1 MSAITDSRAKACLT
15 VIRRIAQQKG
25 LSSTVIAGKVGV
37 PVDEFR
43 QYFVNGNMPLN
54 MFMSICNGLG
64 TTVTDVLLSA
74 RSVLVEESKNNAAK
88 TVANK
93 SVLAE
98 NKPVLTE
105 NKSTTT
111 ETTPEVTPKVDPWS
125 VVDEN
130 ADNPFAVPETEDA
143 EPAVNAGTPFNE
155 ANSVN
160 GLTISDRLFVNW
172 SNIIQT
178 AIKTCEVSES
188 LQNNLPKPKTT
199 ETDDTINLE
208 FNSEQDLAEY
218 SNSGLEAAVNAE
230 LAKNNI
236 NAKIVKIVAK

>member
-25 LSSTVIAGKVGV
+25 LSSATIAGKVGV

-74 RSVLVEESKNNAAK
+74 RSVLAEESKNNASK
-88 TVANK
+88 TVANQP
-93 SVLAE
+93 VTPV
-98 NKPVLTE
+98 NKQVLTE
-105 NKSTTT
+105 NKS
-111 ETTPEVTPKVDPWS
+111 ESTPEVTPKVDPWS

-160 GLTISDRLFVNW
+160 GLTTSDRLFVNW

-208 FNSEQDLAEY
+208 FNSEQDLTDY
-218 SNSGLEAAVNAE
+218 SNSGLEAAVDAE

-236 NAKIVKIVAK
+236 NAKIVKIVVK

>member
-25 LSSTVIAGKVGV
+25 LSSATIAGKVGV

-74 RSVLVEESKNNAAK
+74 RSVLAEENKNNASK
-88 TVANK
+88 TVANQP
-93 SVLAE
+93 VTPV
-98 NKPVLTE
+98 NKQVLTE
-105 NKSTTT
+105 NKS
-111 ETTPEVTPKVDPWS
+111 ESTPEVTPKVDPWS

-172 SNIIQT
+172 SNIIQS

-208 FNSEQDLAEY
+208 FNSEQDLTDY

>member
-1 MSAITDSRAKACLT
+1 MSAVTDSRAKACLT

-25 LSSTVIAGKVGV
+25 LSSATIAGKVGV
-37 PVDEFR
+37 SVDEFR
-43 QYFVNGNMPLN
+43 QFFVNGNMPLN

-74 RSVLVEESKNNAAK
+74 RSVLAEEKNNNVAK
-88 TVANK
+88 TVVNK
-93 SVLAE
+93 PVSAE
-98 NKPVLTE
+98 NKP
-105 NKSTTT
+105 NPT

-143 EPAVNAGTPFNE
+143 EPTVNAGTPFNE

-172 SNIIQT
+172 SNIIQS

-208 FNSEQDLAEY
+208 FNSEQDLTDY
-218 SNSGLEAAVNAE
+218 SNSGLEAAVDAE

-236 NAKIVKIVAK
+236 SVKLVKIVAK

>member
-1 MSAITDSRAKACLT
+1 MSVVTDLRAKACLT

-25 LSSTVIAGKVGV
+25 LSSATIAGKVGV

-43 QYFVNGNMPLN
+43 QFFVNGNMPLN

-74 RSVLVEESKNNAAK
+74 RSVLAEENKK
-88 TVANK
+88 TVANQPV
-93 SVLAE
+93 SAE
-98 NKPVLTE
+98 NKPAVTE
-105 NKSTTT
+105 NKSTPT

-130 ADNPFAVPETEDA
+130 ADNPFATPETEDS

-160 GLTISDRLFVNW
+160 GLTTSDRLFVNW
-172 SNIIQT
+172 SNIIQA

-208 FNSEQDLAEY
+208 FNSEQDLEEY
-218 SNSGLEAAVNAE
+218 SNSGLEAAVNVE

-236 NAKIVKIVAK
+236 NVKIVKIVVK

>member
-25 LSSTVIAGKVGV
+25 LSSATIAGKVGV

-74 RSVLVEESKNNAAK
+74 RSVLAEESKNNASK
-88 TVANK
+88 TVANQP
-93 SVLAE
+93 VTPV
-98 NKPVLTE
+98 NKQVLTE
-105 NKSTTT
+105 NKS
-111 ETTPEVTPKVDPWS
+111 ESTPEVTPKVDPWS

-172 SNIIQT
+172 SNIIQS

>member
-1 MSAITDSRAKACLT
+1 MSVVTDSRAKACLT

-25 LSSTVIAGKVGV
+25 LSSATIAGKVGV

-74 RSVLVEESKNNAAK
+74 RSVLVEESKNNTSK

-93 SVLAE
+93 PVTPV
-98 NKPVLTE
+98 NKQE
-105 NKSTTT
+105 ST
-111 ETTPEVTPKVDPWS
+111 PASTPKVDPWS

-130 ADNPFAVPETEDA
+130 ADNPFAVPKTEDT
-143 EPAVNAGTPFNE
+143 EPAVNTGTPFNE

-160 GLTISDRLFVNW
+160 GLTTSDRLFVNW
-172 SNIIQT
+172 SNIIQA

-208 FNSEQDLAEY
+208 FNSEQDLEEY

>member
-1 MSAITDSRAKACLT
+1 MSAVTDSRAKACLT

-25 LSSTVIAGKVGV
+25 LSSATIAGKVGV

-43 QYFVNGNMPLN
+43 QFFVNGNMPLN

-74 RSVLVEESKNNAAK
+74 RSVLAEESKNSTAK

-93 SVLAE
+93 PVSAE
-98 NKPVLTE
+98 NKQVLTE
-105 NKSTTT
+105 NKPEST
-111 ETTPEVTPKVDPWS
+111 PASTPKVDPWS
-125 VVDEN
+125 MVDDSM
-130 ADNPFAVPETEDA
+130 DNPFTTPEDS
-143 EPAVNAGTPFNE
+143 VNAGTPFNE
-155 ANSVN
+155 ANNVS
-160 GLTISDRLFVNW
+160 GLSASDRLFVNW

-236 NAKIVKIVAK
+236 SVKLVKIVAK

>member
-25 LSSTVIAGKVGV
+25 LSSATIAGKVGV

-74 RSVLVEESKNNAAK
+74 RSVLAEESKNNASK
-88 TVANK
+88 TVANQP
-93 SVLAE
+93 VTPV
-98 NKPVLTE
+98 NKQVLTE
-105 NKSTTT
+105 NKS
-111 ETTPEVTPKVDPWS
+111 ESTPEVTPKVDPWS

-130 ADNPFAVPETEDA
+130 ADNPFAVPETEDS

-172 SNIIQT
+172 SNIIQS

-188 LQNNLPKPKTT
+188 LRNNLPKPKTT

-208 FNSEQDLAEY
+208 FNSEQDLTDY
-218 SNSGLEAAVNAE
+218 SNSGLEAAVDAE

-236 NAKIVKIVAK
+236 SVKLVKIVAK

>member
-25 LSSTVIAGKVGV
+25 LSSATIAGKVGV

-43 QYFVNGNMPLN
+43 QFFVNGSMPLN
-54 MFMSICNGLG
+54 MFMAVCNGLG

-74 RSVLVEESKNNAAK
+74 RSVLAEENKK

-93 SVLAE
+93 PVSTE
-98 NKPVLTE
+98 NKPAVTE

-130 ADNPFAVPETEDA
+130 VDNPFAVPKTEDA

-160 GLTISDRLFVNW
+160 GLTVSDRLFVNW
-172 SNIIQT
+172 SNIIQA

-208 FNSEQDLAEY
+208 FNSEQDLADY
-218 SNSGLEAAVNAE
+218 SNSGLEAAVDAE

-236 NAKIVKIVAK
+236 DAKIVKIVAK

>member
-25 LSSTVIAGKVGV
+25 LSSATIAGKVGV

-74 RSVLVEESKNNAAK
+74 RSVLAEESKNNASK
-88 TVANK
+88 TVANQP
-93 SVLAE
+93 VTPV
-98 NKPVLTE
+98 NKQVLTE
-105 NKSTTT
+105 NKS
-111 ETTPEVTPKVDPWS
+111 ESTPEVTPKVDPWS

-172 SNIIQT
+172 SNIIQS

-208 FNSEQDLAEY
+208 FNSEQDLTDY
-218 SNSGLEAAVNAE
+218 SNSGLEAAVDAE

-236 NAKIVKIVAK
+236 SVKLVKIVAK

>member
-1 MSAITDSRAKACLT
+1 MSAVTDSRAKACLT

-25 LSSTVIAGKVGV
+25 LSSTTIAGKVGV

-43 QYFVNGNMPLN
+43 QFFVNGNMPLN

-74 RSVLVEESKNNAAK
+74 RSVLVEESKNNTAK
-88 TVANK
+88 TVANQP
-93 SVLAE
+93 VTPV
-98 NKPVLTE
+98 NKQVSTE
-105 NKSTTT
+105 NKQEST
-111 ETTPEVTPKVDPWS
+111 PASTPKVDPWS

-130 ADNPFAVPETEDA
+130 ADNPFAVPETEDV

-172 SNIIQT
+172 SNIIQS

-208 FNSEQDLAEY
+208 FNSEQDLADY
-218 SNSGLEAAVNAE
+218 SNSGLEAAVDAE

-236 NAKIVKIVAK
+236 SVKLLKIVAK

>member
-25 LSSTVIAGKVGV
+25 LSSATIAGKVGV

-74 RSVLVEESKNNAAK
+74 RSVLAEESKNNASK
-88 TVANK
+88 TVANQPV
-93 SVLAE
+93 SPE
-98 NKPVLTE
+98 NKPAVTE
-105 NKSTTT
+105 NKSVPT
-111 ETTPEVTPKVDPWS
+111 ETTPETTSKVDPWS

-130 ADNPFAVPETEDA
+130 ADNPFAIPETEDA
-143 EPAVNAGTPFNE
+143 EPAVNAGTPFTE

-160 GLTISDRLFVNW
+160 GLTTSDRLFVNW
-172 SNIIQT
+172 SNIIQA

-208 FNSEQDLAEY
+208 FNSEQDLADY
-218 SNSGLEAAVNAE
+218 SNSGLEAAVDAE
-230 LAKNNI
+230 LVKNNI
-236 NAKIVKIVAK
+236 SVKLLKIVAK

>member
-25 LSSTVIAGKVGV
+25 LSSATIAGKVGV

-74 RSVLVEESKNNAAK
+74 RSVLAEESKNNASK
-88 TVANK
+88 TVANQP
-93 SVLAE
+93 VTPV
-98 NKPVLTE
+98 NKQVLTE
-105 NKSTTT
+105 NKS
-111 ETTPEVTPKVDPWS
+111 ESTPEVTPKVDPWS

-172 SNIIQT
+172 SNIIQS

-208 FNSEQDLAEY
+208 FNSEQDLEEY

-236 NAKIVKIVAK
+236 SVKLLKIVAK

>member
-1 MSAITDSRAKACLT
+1 MSAVTDSRAKACLT

-25 LSSTVIAGKVGV
+25 LSSATIAGKVGV

-74 RSVLVEESKNNAAK
+74 RSVLAEEGKNNASK
-88 TVANK
+88 TVANQP
-93 SVLAE
+93 VTPV
-98 NKPVLTE
+98 NKQVLTE
-105 NKSTTT
+105 NKSESTL
-111 ETTPEVTPKVDPWS
+111 EVTPKVDPWS

-172 SNIIQT
+172 SNIIQS

-218 SNSGLEAAVNAE
+218 SNSGLEAAVDAE

-236 NAKIVKIVAK
+236 NAKIVKIVVK

>member
-1 MSAITDSRAKACLT
+1 MSVVTDSRAKACLT

-25 LSSTVIAGKVGV
+25 LSSATIAEKVGV

-43 QYFVNGNMPLN
+43 QFFVNGNMPLN

-74 RSVLVEESKNNAAK
+74 RIVLVEESKNNTAK
-88 TVANK
+88 TVANQP
-93 SVLAE
+93 VTPV
-98 NKPVLTE
+98 NKQVSTE
-105 NKSTTT
+105 SKQEST
-111 ETTPEVTPKVDPWS
+111 PASTPKVDPWS

-130 ADNPFAVPETEDA
+130 ADNPFAVPETEDV

-172 SNIIQT
+172 SNIIQA

-208 FNSEQDLAEY
+208 FNSEQDLADY
-218 SNSGLEAAVNAE
+218 SNSGLEAAVDAE

-236 NAKIVKIVAK
+236 SVKLLKIVAK